1 MHLDIVIPTLNEREN
16 LSSLIPFLETNISQ
30 STNIYIVDSPKSTDR
45 VSTLIDRRNVHY
57 IRSQHTRRSSQMNE
71 GARMGTGDTLLFLHA
86 DVKPPQGFENH
97 IKGALANGFKTGFF
111 SYMFDQSSFFLKINE
126 YFTKYD
132 GLFAGGG
139 DQCHFFTRGLF
150 TKMQGYKESQEIM
163 EDFEMIDRLKK
174 EGVQYTIIQNP
185 ATVSARKYKNN
196 SYLWVNLINLIT
208 YIKFRT
214 NVPASE
220 IKDFYK
226 RALN

>member
-1 MHLDIVIPTLNEREN
+1 LPFYKFNFHFFDAPRYSHTHAERTRKFVI
-16 LSSLIPFLETNISQ
+16 S
-30 STNIYIVDSPKSTDR
+30 DS
-45 VSTLIDRRNVHY
+45 VSRNKHFTEHKY
-57 IRSQHTRRSSQMNE
+57 
-71 GARMGTGDTLLFLHA
+71 TLLFLHA